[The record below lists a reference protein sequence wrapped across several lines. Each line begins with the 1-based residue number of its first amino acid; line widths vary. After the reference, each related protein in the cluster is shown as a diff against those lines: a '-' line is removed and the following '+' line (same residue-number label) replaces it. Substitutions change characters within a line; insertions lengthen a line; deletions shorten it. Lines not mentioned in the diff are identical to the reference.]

1 MQRALRTL
9 FESEG
14 LPSSQLPDAPR
25 LRYGGDLG
33 FPPQTVYANFVTSLD
48 GMAALDPETPP
59 SVISGKNDTDRFVM
73 GLLRAFADAVV
84 VGAGT
89 LRAEPRHRW
98 TPAHIYP
105 GLSAEYSE
113 LRTARGLQP
122 EPQLVLLTRKGDV
135 DPSLP
140 AFEQGALIITT
151 DQAAW
156 RLQRSLPSASRVV
169 GLPEKELSA
178 SNVVQVVRAEGH
190 LAILTEGG
198 PTVLG
203 EFLKEGVLDELFL
216 TLSPRIAGHNPGDE
230 RLSLVENFA
239 YPASGLQP
247 VTLLSAKQEGSHLF
261 LRYRIDRGS

>member
-1 MQRALRTL
+1 MQSPLRTI
-9 FESEG
+9 FEREG
-14 LPSSQLPDAPR
+14 LRSSRLPDALR
-25 LRYGGDLG
+25 QRYGGDLD
-33 FPPQTVYANFVTSLD
+33 FAPQTVYANFVTSLD
-48 GMAALDPETPP
+48 GIAALDPETPP
-59 SVISGKNDTDRFVM
+59 SVISGKSDSDRFVM

-98 TPAHIYP
+98 TPERIYP
-105 GLSAEYSE
+105 SASAGYSE
-113 LRTARGLQP
+113 LRAALRLQP
-122 EPQLVLLTRKGDV
+122 EPQLVLLTRKGDI

-140 AFEQGALIITT
+140 AFEQGALIVTT
-151 DQAAW
+151 DEAAL
-156 RLQRSLPSASRVV
+156 RLQPSLPSASRAV
-169 GLPEKELSA
+169 GLPEKELSV

-190 LAILTEGG
+190 QAILTEGG

-216 TLSPRIAGHNPGDE
+216 TLSPRIAGHHPGDE

-247 VTLLSAKQEGSHLF
+247 VTLLSAKEEGSHLF

>member
-9 FESEG
+9 FEQED
-14 LPSSQLPDAPR
+14 LPSSQLPEA
-25 LRYGGDLG
+25 LGQRYGGDLG

-48 GMAALDPETPP
+48 GIAAIDPETPP
-59 SVISGKNDTDRFVM
+59 SVISGKSETDRFVM

-89 LRAEPRHRW
+89 LRAEPRHWW
-98 TPAHIYP
+98 TPAKIYP
-105 GLSAEYSE
+105 GLSAEYAE
-113 LRTARGLQP
+113 LRTGRGLQP

-140 AFEQGALIITT
+140 AFEQGALIVTT
-151 DQAAW
+151 DQAAS
-156 RLQRSLPSASRVV
+156 RLRSSLPSSSRAI
-169 GLPEKELSA
+169 GFPDEELSV
-178 SNVVQVVRAEGH
+178 SNVLRVVRAEGH
-190 LAILTEGG
+190 RTILTEGG

-216 TLSPRIAGHNPGDE
+216 TLSPRIAGHTPGDE
-230 RLSLVENFA
+230 RLSLVENFV

-247 VTLLSAKQEGSHLF
+247 LTLLSAKQDGSHLF
-261 LRYRIDRGS
+261 LRYRIDRES